1 MFNQKG
7 YLIRFFCHIFLV
19 SLFIFSF
26 LVTPVKA
33 DFVSLVENQIYN
45 LVNQE
50 RASAGLSF
58 LVPESRLAAMA
69 RQHSEEMAVLNYFDH
84 VSPVSGFETL
94 PDRASQAGITD
105 WTGLGENI
113 GMISGISVSILAQ
126 TMMDEWMNSPG
137 HRANILKATFTYLG
151 VGVFEDGGEYLFTQN
166 FGVLT
171 SPVPI
176 FFDSDGD
183 GVNNDSDNCPQ
194 VSNTDQLDFDGDGVG
209 DDCDN
214 CPDEAN
220 PNQSDKD
227 KDGIGDACD
236 TSEPSRP
243 AASTNRPSTF
253 LQFPG
258 QFQFLSTSA
267 LLSPLGLSQMQ
278 NLLPGGFTFG
288 GTGFPGQFFQPSQL
302 GSGFSSF
309 QNLSTFQSPQAI
321 GQFQYP
327 FSALPRFSLN
337 TLQFQTSL
345 PGSFSFGGFGYP
357 GGFSQLSQFGNFQF
371 MSSFSLLNQP
381 FGFSSE
387 RPFL

>member
-7 YLIRFFCHIFLV
+7 YFIRFFCHIFLV

-94 PDRASQAGITD
+94 PDRASQASITD

-113 GMISGISVSILAQ
+113 GMISGISVNILAQ

-137 HRANILKATFTYLG
+137 HRANILKATFTYIG
-151 VGVFEDGGEYLFTQN
+151 VGVFEDGDEYLFTQN

-176 FFDSDGD
+176 SFDSDGD

-194 VSNTDQLDFDGDGVG
+194 VFNPDQLDFDGD
-209 DDCDN
+209 D
-214 CPDEAN
+214 
-220 PNQSDKD
+220 
-227 KDGIGDACD
+227 IGDACD
-236 TSEPSRP
+236 TPEPSRP

-267 LLSPLGLSQMQ
+267 LLSPLGLSQIQ

-288 GTGFPGQFFQPSQL
+288 GTGFPGQIFQPSQL

-321 GQFQYP
+321 GQFQSP
-327 FSALPRFSLN
+327 FSALPGFSLN
-337 TLQFQTSL
+337 TRQFQTSL